1 MKYHSIPIAV
11 SILFSFTLFFSPK
24 IYSEAPFLPEGM
36 SMDEF
41 VAAVNDSN
49 ITMDSIR
56 NELSADGEWIKV
68 DQDEID
74 AESVT
79 GGTAEFDDE
88 INTDYVWRPHNVPER
103 WNPYTNG
110 YWTYTTCGWMWV
122 SYYSWGWRPYHYGRW
137 WWSHRWGWVW
147 SPGYIW
153 GPAWVVWMFW
163 DGYCGWYPLS
173 PRVRW
178 HHHHHR
184 YYCGH
189 IRFRVRHW
197 IFVPRRHFCNVT
209 INNTVIV
216 DPNSYSSI
224 LQKAEFNSAIDYTNG
239 KVVNNGPNVTEIEK
253 SSGKKYTRE
262 DVNKYNTSKTVN
274 EYVSKVKDREKKEDI
289 QKKQEVQRQQEVKRN
304 QNARQNYED
313 SRNNNDSRTNKDD
326 SRKENNTYKQDK
338 STRQDNSYK
347 EKPKEYEPKQNNES
361 KQRNNDGYKS
371 KQKSNE
377 SYNSNRNNNS
387 NRSGN
392 NNKSTTPR
400 NEQKNDNKESNK
412 NYNPGNKNNNSD
424 NNDNWNNDAK
434 NDKGNRGRK

>member
-1 MKYHSIPIAV
+1 MKYHNIPIAV
-11 SILFSFTLFFSPK
+11 LILFAVSLLISPK
-24 IYSEAPFLPEGM
+24 IYSDAPFLPQGM

-49 ITMDSIR
+49 ITMDSIK
-56 NELSADGEWIKV
+56 NELSSDGEWIKV

-74 AESVT
+74 SESVT
-79 GGTAEFDDE
+79 DGSTEFDDD
-88 INTDYVWRPHNVPER
+88 INTDYVWRPNNVPEN

-137 WWSHRWGWVW
+137 WWSPRWGWVW

-163 DGYCGWYPLS
+163 DNYCGWYPLS

-189 IRFRVRHW
+189 LRFRVRHW
-197 IFVPRRHFCNVT
+197 VFVPRRSFVHIT

-216 DPNSYSSI
+216 NPDKYSGI
-224 LQKAEFNSAIDYTNG
+224 LQRADFNSSIDYTNG
-239 KVVNNGPNVTEIEK
+239 KVINNGPSITEIEK
-253 SSGKKYTRE
+253 STGKNYE
-262 DVNKYNTSKTVN
+262 PVNVQKYNTSKKVN
-274 EYVSKVKDREKKEDI
+274 EYVSREEERENKEDI
-289 QKKQEVQRQQEVKRN
+289 QKKQEAQKRQEVNTN
-304 QNARQNYED
+304 QDTRQRYEEP
-313 SRNNNDSRTNKDD
+313 RNNNETRSNNENSQKENK
-326 SRKENNTYKQDK
+326 STRENNTYKPENSNK
-338 STRQDNSYK
+338 QDNSYK

-361 KQRNNDGYKS
+361 RQKNND
-371 KQKSNE
+371 

-387 NRSGN
+387 NRSGD
-392 NNKSTTPR
+392 NNKTATPR
-400 NEQKNDNKESNK
+400 NEQKSNDNKSNK
-412 NYNPGNKNNNSD
+412 SNNSGNNNKSNNNSRNNDANNDNGSRNGNKN
-424 NNDNWNNDAK
+424 
-434 NDKGNRGRK
+434 RE